1 MKAMPPDMHRE
12 VMHPLIRILLVVLA
26 ITFIID
32 GAAMVLGGVG
42 VGWLALGLLLLALA
56 AGLLTLARRSPE
68 NSS

>member
-1 MKAMPPDMHRE
+1 MRS
-12 VMHPLIRILLVVLA
+12 MHPLIRILLVVLA

>member
-1 MKAMPPDMHRE
+1 
-12 VMHPLIRILLVVLA
+12 MHPLIRILLVVLA